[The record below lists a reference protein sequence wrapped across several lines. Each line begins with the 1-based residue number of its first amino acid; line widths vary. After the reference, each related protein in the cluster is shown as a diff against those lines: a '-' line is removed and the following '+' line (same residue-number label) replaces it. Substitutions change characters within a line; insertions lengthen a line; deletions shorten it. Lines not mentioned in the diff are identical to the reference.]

1 MTAPTADIEHGD
13 ALSILRKMPDN
24 SIQSVI
30 TSPPYWGQRD
40 YQSEPLLWGGDE
52 KCDHEFITAP
62 PRRSK
67 NLCAGPKQAT
77 NKGSPLALPKTNIC
91 AKCGCWKGAL
101 GQEPTPEIY
110 VANLGMIFNE
120 VRRVLRKN
128 GTLWL
133 NLGPTYATPGK
144 SEPMIVESRA
154 YGGKLLDESYKHEGG
169 FVRYTRPQDFKSD
182 IYKAKDLVL
191 IPHMTAIALQRAGW
205 TLRIEIIWH
214 KRNGMPEAVSDRPS
228 RKHEQIFLLSKS
240 ARYAYYKEA
249 VKVPAQASSLARYAR
264 GRSET
269 HKFAVG
275 EAKNNPNIDGF
286 GLSKKRGYKTKD
298 DANLGQGQQHH
309 GGNIQTAEWVNLTSV
324 WEMATAQLRENH
336 FAAFPLELPRRC
348 ILLGSSPGDT
358 ILDPFMGSGT
368 TGIAALELGRKF
380 IGIEPNGEYIAI
392 ARRRLK
398 KAKPGL
404 GL

>member
-1 MTAPTADIEHGD
+1 MTTAPTADIEHGD

-30 TSPPYWGQRD
+30 TSPPYFGQRD

-52 KCDHEFITAP
+52 KCDHEFIASNSPTREGNRKDIPTGKQVYRTAV
-62 PRRSK
+62 SK
-67 NLCAGPKQAT
+67 GFEKSIL
-77 NKGSPLALPKTNIC
+77 C
-91 AKCGCWKGAL
+91 AKCGCWQGAL

-120 VRRVLRKN
+120 VRRVLRKD

-133 NLGPTYATPGK
+133 NLGPTYWAGNPH
-144 SEPMIVESRA
+144 P
-154 YGGKLLDESYKHEGG
+154 
-169 FVRYTRPQDFKSD
+169 

-205 TLRIEIIWH
+205 TLRSEIIWH
-214 KRNGMPEAVSDRPS
+214 RINCAPESVNDRPS

-249 VKVPAQASSLARYAR
+249 VKVPAQASSLARYTR
-264 GRSET
+264 DRSDN
-269 HKFAVG
+269 HKYSDDISMAG
-275 EAKNNPNIDGF
+275 GGGGLNIK
-286 GLSKKRGYKTKD
+286 LPHRRGYKIKD
-298 DANLGQGQQHH
+298 DANLGQGRQHH
-309 GGNIQTAEWVNLTSV
+309 GSAIKTAEFVNLGTI
-324 WEMATAQLRENH
+324 WNIATAQLRENH

-368 TGIAALELGRKF
+368 TGIAATELGRKF
-380 IGIEPNGEYIAI
+380 IGIEPNREYIAI

>member
-1 MTAPTADIEHGD
+1 MTTAPTADIEHGD

-30 TSPPYWGQRD
+30 TSPPYFGQRD

-62 PRRSK
+62 PRRARS
-67 NLCAGPKQAT
+67 AGEKRGKITAAAQCYD
-77 NKGSPLALPKTNIC
+77 LPKTNIC

-133 NLGPTYATPGK
+133 NLGPTYWAGK
-144 SEPMIVESRA
+144 MSD
-154 YGGKLLDESYKHEGG
+154 GYK
-169 FVRYTRPQDFKSD
+169 
-182 IYKAKDLVL
+182 YKAKDLVL

-240 ARYAYYKEA
+240 AHYAYYKEA
-249 VKVPAQASSLARYAR
+249 VKVPARASSLARYTR

-348 ILLGSSPGDT
+348 ILLGSNPGDT

-368 TGIAALELGRKF
+368 TGIAATELGRKF
-380 IGIEPNGEYIAI
+380 IGIEPNREYIAI